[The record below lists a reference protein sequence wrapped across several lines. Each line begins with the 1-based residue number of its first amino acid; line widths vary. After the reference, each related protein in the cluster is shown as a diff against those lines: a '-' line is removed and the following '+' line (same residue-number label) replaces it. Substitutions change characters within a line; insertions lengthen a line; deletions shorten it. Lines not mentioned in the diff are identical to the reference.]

1 MKVNREAD
9 KMDSKPCPTCQE
21 YNLAHARNCVICGAL
36 LRGQATTSGQPL
48 SNGERRSMAN
58 WET

>member
-1 MKVNREAD
+1 MN
-9 KMDSKPCPTCQE
+9 SKPCPACQE